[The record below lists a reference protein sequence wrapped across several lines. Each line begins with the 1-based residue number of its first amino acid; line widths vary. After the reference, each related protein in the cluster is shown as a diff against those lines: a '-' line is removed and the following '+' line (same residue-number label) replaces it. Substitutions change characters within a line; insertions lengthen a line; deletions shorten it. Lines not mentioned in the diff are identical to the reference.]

1 MDEPIVVLDS
11 NVIVYHLNEELD
23 LAAFLPADC
32 EKHISI
38 VTEIEVLAKPGMTP
52 TAEQEAQAFLADCV
66 IEDIS
71 PAIKQK
77 AIAIRRGKGPGI
89 KKLKLPDAVIAATG
103 VILNAPVL
111 SKDSDLVRY
120 EWPGFRSQEVV

>member
-1 MDEPIVVLDS
+1 M
-11 NVIVYHLNEELD
+11 YHLNKELD
-23 LAAFLPADC
+23 FAAFLTADC

-52 TAEQEAQAFLADCV
+52 AAERDAQTFLADCV

-71 PAIKQK
+71 PAIKHA
-77 AIAIRRGKGPGI
+77 AIAIRRGKGPGL

-120 EWPGFRSQEVV
+120 EWPGFRSQEVA